1 MRAMVKDYGVR
12 DDISA
17 AALARLPEVFLVEKP
32 KEDEDQLL
40 SALLQV
46 VDRALAAFDAMRVAE
61 GAAMEAD
68 LRSRRQTI
76 LELVAQVEAGSPQT
90 VADYRARLEAKMQ
103 EVLERTGV
111 DESRILQEAAI
122 FADKVAVDEETVRL
136 RSHLARWRPML
147 SGRWAHGPEAGFPS
161 AGDESGGQHHRFQM
175 HGSAAGPG
183 GRGDQGGA
191 GENPGTDPE
200 YGVR

>member
-1 MRAMVKDYGVR
+1 MS
-12 DDISA
+12 ISA
-17 AALARLPEVFLVEKP
+17 AAPGPAAEVFLVEKP

-122 FADKVAVDEETVRL
+122 FAD
-136 RSHLARWRPML
+136 
-147 SGRWAHGPEAGFPS
+147 
-161 AGDESGGQHHRFQM
+161 
-175 HGSAAGPG
+175 
-183 GRGDQGGA
+183 QGG
-191 GENPGTDPE
+191 GG
-200 YGVR
+200 